1 MGRFA
6 APLAFA
12 RRHHAAIGT
21 LQWGSMNAH
30 YIGIDLGTTGVRVLR
45 IDRSG
50 TVVAA
55 QSAAY
60 PLLLPQPGWTEQEP
74 ETWWAGT
81 RQALRA
87 VVMAD
92 PAPVAAVGLSGQ
104 MHGSV
109 FLDDDG
115 ASIRPALLWNDQRTA
130 KAAAEI
136 EARVGLD
143 RLRKITGNAA
153 LTGFQAPKVLWLRE
167 FEPEHYRRVAAVLLP
182 KDYLRYRFTGVL
194 GTDASDAS
202 GTLFLDLETRDW
214 SDQILRA
221 LDVPRSWLPAV
232 AESPVVTAH
241 VSASGARETGL
252 PAGTPVVAGA
262 GDNAAAAIGSGIV
275 RSGSGVISLGTSGV
289 VLAHEDDAR
298 IDRSGALHAF
308 CAAVPGAYHL
318 MGVMLSAGGSFRWFR
333 DIVAGGSETYETLA
347 AEAEGVSPGAD
358 GLTFLP
364 YLSGER
370 TPHMDPDARGAFVG
384 LRLTHARAHLTRA
397 VLEGIAYGLTDAV
410 VRMRALGVDPPE
422 FIATGNGMSSE
433 LWRSIVAAAVGR
445 PLRRLLV
452 DEGPAF
458 GAALLA
464 AVGAGDF
471 PTVEAAVQS
480 AVKLA
485 PFAAAPGAELVRAY
499 GFGYDTF
506 ARLYPALRQA
516 GAPSS

>member
-1 MGRFA
+1 
-6 APLAFA
+6 
-12 RRHHAAIGT
+12 
-21 LQWGSMNAH
+21 MNAH

-50 TVVAA
+50 SVVAA
-55 QSAAY
+55 QSASY
-60 PLLLPQPGWTEQEP
+60 PLLLPSPGWTEQEP
-74 ETWWAGT
+74 DAWWAGT
-81 RQALRA
+81 CKALQA
-87 VVMAD
+87 VVAAD
-92 PAPVAAVGLSGQ
+92 PARVAAVGLSGQ

-109 FLDDDG
+109 FLDENG
-115 ASIRPALLWNDQRTA
+115 ASIRPALLWNDQRTG

-136 EARVGLD
+136 EARVGTD

-167 FEPEHYRRVAAVLLP
+167 FEPDRYRRVAALLLP
-182 KDYLRYRFTGVL
+182 KDYLRYRLTGVL

-214 SDQILRA
+214 SDEILRA
-221 LDVPRSWLPAV
+221 LEVPRAWFPAV
-232 AESPVVTAH
+232 AESAVVTAR
-241 VSASGARETGL
+241 VSAQGARETGL
-252 PAGTPVVAGA
+252 AAGTPVVAGA

-275 RSGSGVISLGTSGV
+275 RSGTGVISLGTSGV
-289 VLAHEDDAR
+289 VLAHEDRAR

-333 DIVAGGSETYETLA
+333 DVAAHGQTYEMLA
-347 AEAEGVSPGAD
+347 DEAAAIPAGSGGV
-358 GLTFLP
+358 TFLP

-384 LRLTHARAHLTRA
+384 LGLTHGRAHLTRA
-397 VLEGIAYGLTDAV
+397 VLEGITYGLTDAV
-410 VRMRALGVDPPE
+410 ARMRALGVDPPE
-422 FIATGNGMSSE
+422 FIATGNGMSSG
-433 LWRSIVAAAVGR
+433 LWRSIVAAVVGR

-452 DEGPAF
+452 DEGPAL

-464 AVGAGDF
+464 AVGAGEF
-471 PTVEAAVQS
+471 ASAEAAAAS

-485 PFAAAPGAELVRAY
+485 PSADDPSPELVQTYAT
-499 GFGYDTF
+499 GYETF
-506 ARLYPALRQA
+506 TRLYPALRA
-516 GAPSS
+516 ALDSGGALS